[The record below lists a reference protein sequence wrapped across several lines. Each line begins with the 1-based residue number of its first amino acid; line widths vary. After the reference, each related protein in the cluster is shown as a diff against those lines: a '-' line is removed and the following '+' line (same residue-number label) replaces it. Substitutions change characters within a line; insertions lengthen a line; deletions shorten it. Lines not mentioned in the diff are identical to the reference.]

1 MAARFWGEIRRYP
14 RAIPVV
20 AAVGVL
26 WAIWVSGPGPL
37 TPAVVAFA
45 AIGAALLVIDI
56 RQHRL
61 PNALVFPLLGITVVL
76 IGTAGILASDVT
88 AVARALLGGLI
99 LGAGYLVLYLLSP
112 SGLGLGDVKLA
123 PVLGMLAAWY
133 SWVDLALMALLPF
146 LLGGVVALAL
156 LALRK
161 AGRKTMIAFGPYML
175 LGAVV
180 VLTWAR
186 MAPPA

>member
-1 MAARFWGEIRRYP
+1 MAARIWTEIRAYP
-14 RAIPVV
+14 VAISVL
-20 AAVGVL
+20 AVLGIT

-37 TPAVVAFA
+37 TPALVVFA
-45 AIGAALLVIDI
+45 AVSAALLVIDI

-61 PNALVFPLLGITVVL
+61 PNVLVFPLLGTTTLLVVA
-76 IGTAGILASDVT
+76 AGILASDLG
-88 AVARALLGGLI
+88 AVGRALLGGLI
-99 LGAGYLVLYLLSP
+99 LGAGYLGLYLISP

-146 LLGGVVALAL
+146 LLGGIVALAL
-156 LALRK
+156 LALRR
-161 AGRKTMIAFGPYML
+161 AGRKTMLAFGPYML
-175 LGAVV
+175 LGAAV

-186 MAPPA
+186 VAPPT